1 MNFGIN
7 DNEEQIKK
15 FMEDAAGQSAQLQRG
30 YDKMAFIAGAILGF
44 LGAVQ
49 GSGNV
54 FSYIV
59 LPLLT
64 GGFFVFVRK
73 ATSR

>member
-1 MNFGIN
+1 MNFEIN
-7 DNEEQIKK
+7 GNEEQIKK
-15 FMEDAAGQSAQLQRG
+15 FMDEAASQSAQLQRG
-30 YDKMAFIAGAILGF
+30 YDRMAFIAGAILGF

-54 FSYIV
+54 LSYIV